1 MEENNLELNEKLYS
15 FEGVIGRHGYLVNL
29 VIICALSAL
38 VMLPYTTYFYTH
50 AGSVADFF
58 NFYGMFNNAPVT
70 LKFWMILGT
79 GAVCA
84 LSASNIC
91 RRLNDIS
98 GEIKVGTNVA
108 LCLISIAASFSF
120 MMPLSISSLFV
131 LMSFVISIVLLVT
144 KGKITGALPYD
155 YKKEFNWGAFWGTW
169 IWGLFNKS
177 YIPLWELLL
186 WLTPFGFYFQMYCG
200 LKGNEWAFKNKNCED
215 VDKFNKSQKTQ
226 GIIFTVLS
234 LVVFPILYLSII
246 IALVAGLSVLM
257 GGNNPQEKAEKS
269 AKIESSLNRFTDS
282 ILSLYFQ
289 KYDIGENENKF
300 YVIDEEW
307 SGADFKDKKDMLDLA
322 ATKSAEVKRQKFKEQ
337 NPDKQKFFSKTEEL
351 HKTKIYSSNTGKLLG
366 EFVVD
371 EKAMNGSFTDAFKAA
386 LKAYRFYNAD

>member
-15 FEGVIGRHGYLVNL
+15 FEGAIGRHGYLVNL
-29 VIICALSAL
+29 VIICALSTL

-58 NFYGMFNNAPVT
+58 NFYGMFNNAPVA

-79 GAVCA
+79 GGVCA

-98 GEIKVGTNVA
+98 GEIRVGTNVA

-144 KGKITGALPYD
+144 KGKITGALHYD

-186 WLTPFGFYFQMYCG
+186 WMTPFGFYFQMYCG

-300 YVIDEEW
+300 YILDEEW
-307 SGADFKDKKDMLDLA
+307 SSADFKYKKDMLDLA

-351 HKTKIYSSNTGKLLG
+351 PKTKIYSSNTGKLLG
-366 EFVVD
+366 EFVED
-371 EKAMNGSFTDAFKAA
+371 ENAMNGSFTDALKAA

>member
-1 MEENNLELNEKLYS
+1 
-15 FEGVIGRHGYLVNL
+15 
-29 VIICALSAL
+29 
-38 VMLPYTTYFYTH
+38 
-50 AGSVADFF
+50 
-58 NFYGMFNNAPVT
+58 
-70 LKFWMILGT
+70 
-79 GAVCA
+79 
-84 LSASNIC
+84 
-91 RRLNDIS
+91 
-98 GEIKVGTNVA
+98 
-108 LCLISIAASFSF
+108 
-120 MMPLSISSLFV
+120 
-131 LMSFVISIVLLVT
+131 
-144 KGKITGALPYD
+144 
-155 YKKEFNWGAFWGTW
+155 
-169 IWGLFNKS
+169 
-177 YIPLWELLL
+177 
-186 WLTPFGFYFQMYCG
+186 
-200 LKGNEWAFKNKNCED
+200 
-215 VDKFNKSQKTQ
+215 
-226 GIIFTVLS
+226 
-234 LVVFPILYLSII
+234 LSII

-337 NPDKQKFFSKTEEL
+337 NPDKQKSFSKTEEL
-351 HKTKIYSSNTGKLLG
+351 PKTKIYSSNTGKLLG